1 MVYNINMS
9 KIKVTLNDGA
19 KTLSVREV
27 EAGTPLD
34 SFMPPR
40 ASNDKTVIA
49 ALLNNDVVSL
59 SAPVVVASSVS
70 PLTLDDAHGWR
81 VYRWS
86 LCFILAKAAHD
97 VCPGLEV
104 RVRHSLGRGLFCTVG
119 WREGDDRAAVVAAI
133 EGRMRAIVTDD
144 LPIERRLLAYE
155 EALERFRSTGQDDK
169 LYLLAHRNPPVVL
182 LVDCGGF
189 YDLLQAPMVHRTG
202 LLATFALQPYED
214 GFILRLPTRSAPH
227 GLSPQ
232 VGPEPLFN
240 VYKEH
245 IRWGRILGVTTAG
258 ELNRRIMDGEV
269 DEFIRV
275 AEALHDKKFA
285 DIAAQIDRSPTHPKL
300 VLIAGPS
307 SSGKTTSAIRLST
320 NLRVLG
326 HKPFII
332 STDDYFVGDERNP
345 RDENGNL
352 DYEHIKAVDI
362 ERLNH
367 DLAELLAGREVSM
380 PYFDFKEHR
389 PHERPGKFHLD
400 EDQVIVMEGIHSL
413 NPDLT
418 PGIPR
423 AQKFLMNVSAL
434 TQLAIDKSCRVSTTD
449 NRLLRRMVRDWKYR
463 GRSAV
468 DTIRMWPSVLRGEER
483 WIFPF
488 QGLADATFNSALDYE
503 IGVLKPYASDLLN
516 TVKPSMPEYA
526 EARRLSAI
534 LQNFMAIASSVV
546 PGDSILRECIGGS
559 QLAY

>member
-1 MVYNINMS
+1 MS

-19 KTLSVREV
+19 GEASVREV
-27 EAGTPLD
+27 DSGTPLGF
-34 SFMPPR
+34 FMP
-40 ASNDKTVIA
+40 SIA
-49 ALLNNDVVSL
+49 ADGQPVVAALMNNDVVSL
-59 SAPVVVASSVS
+59 SAPVVVKSVVS

-86 LCFILAKAAHD
+86 LCFILAKAAHETHPD
-97 VCPGLEV
+97 LEV
-104 RVRHSLGRGLFCTVG
+104 RVRHSLGQGLFCSVE
-119 WREGDDRAAVVAAI
+119 WREGDDRQAIICAI
-133 EGRMRAIVTDD
+133 ESRMREIVDAD
-144 LPIERRLLAYE
+144 LPIERELLAYE
-155 EALERFRSTGQDDK
+155 EALDRFRSNGQDDK

-182 LVDCGGF
+182 LADCGGF

-202 LLATFALQPYED
+202 LLKTFALQPYED
-214 GFILRLPTRSAPH
+214 GFILRLPTQEAPH
-227 GLSPQ
+227 GLSAE
-232 VGPEPLFN
+232 VGPAPLFT

-258 ELNRRIMDGEV
+258 ELNRKIMAGEI

-285 DIAAQIDRSPTHPKL
+285 DIAAQIDRCPNHPKL
-300 VLIAGPS
+300 ILIAGPS

-345 RDENGNL
+345 RDENGKL
-352 DYEHIKAVDI
+352 DYEHIDAVDI

-389 PHERPGKFHLD
+389 PFERPGKFHLD
-400 EDQVIVMEGIHSL
+400 DDQVIVMEGIHSL

-423 AQKFLMNVSAL
+423 EQKFLINVSAL
-434 TQLAIDKSCRVSTTD
+434 TQLAIDRSCRVSTTD
-449 NRLLRRMVRDWKYR
+449 NRLLRRMVRDWKFR

-468 DTIRMWPSVLRGEER
+468 GTLQMWPSVLRGEEC

-526 EARRLSAI
+526 EARRLTAM
-534 LQNFMAIASSVV
+534 LQNFMPIASSVV